1 MKFLPTSES
10 IKQHKIPEWFHDA
23 KLGIFIH
30 WGLFSVP
37 AFAVTGIDLVD
48 SLKRGAEEHFKN
60 NPYAEWY
67 LNSLRVDGSPTQEY
81 HFKNYGENFSYDD
94 FVPLF
99 NEGIKKWN
107 PKKWASLFKKIG
119 AKYVILTTKH
129 CEGFLLWPSKY
140 PNPNKENYIAN
151 RDIVGELTSAVKKE
165 GMNMGFYY
173 SSAWDWSFNL
183 FPIMDGP
190 SFTKHYEQSIK
201 YAKWVTNHWY
211 ELIDRY
217 QPEILW
223 SDMGYPAGVDLYEIF
238 AYYYNN
244 ITEGVVNNRWNQY
257 LPKEKRFR
265 SIHYDY
271 TTPEYKIEKKI
282 KKKKWEVCR
291 GIGNSFGYN
300 QFESEDDYLTLKDLV
315 FLLVDIV
322 SKNGNLLLNVGPM
335 VDGKIPEIQEQ
346 RLLELGRWLD
356 VNGEAIFRTR
366 PWNHAEGTTTEAI
379 PVRFTNNKENLYVIV
394 MGKPE
399 KDEIIIEDLDI
410 KEISEVNLLGIE
422 ENLQWRMKDNN
433 LIIKLPEKIE
443 DSPAISFKI
452 ILS

>member
-1 MKFLPTSES
+1 MKYEPTSES
-10 IKQHKIPEWFHDA
+10 VKKHEIPKWFHDA

-48 SLKRGAEEHFKN
+48 SMKRGVEVHFKN

-67 LNSLRVDGSPTQEY
+67 LNSLRVDGSPTQKY
-81 HFKNYGENFSYDD
+81 HSENYGEDFSYDD

-99 NEGIKKWN
+99 NEGIKKWD
-107 PKKWASLFKKIG
+107 PKIWASLFKKIG

-140 PNPNKENYIAN
+140 PNPNKENYIAD
-151 RDIVGELTSAVKKE
+151 RDIAGELTRAVKKE

-173 SSAWDWSFNL
+173 SSAWDWSYNL
-183 FPIMDGP
+183 FPIIDGL
-190 SFTKHYEQSIK
+190 SFTKHYVQSLE

-217 QPEILW
+217 HPDILW
-223 SDMGYPAGVDLYEIF
+223 SDMGYPAGVDVNEIF
-238 AYYYNN
+238 AYYYNK
-244 ITEGVVNNRWNQY
+244 IGEGVVNNRWNQY
-257 LPKEKRFR
+257 LPEEKKFR

-271 TTPEYKIEKKI
+271 TTSEYNVEKKI
-282 KKKKWEVCR
+282 RKKKWEVCR

-300 QFESEDDYLTLKDLV
+300 KFETEEDYLTPKDLI

-322 SKNGNLLLNVGPM
+322 SKNGNLLLNVGPT
-335 VDGKIPEIQEQ
+335 VDGKIPEIQVQ

-356 VNGEAIFRTR
+356 VNGEAIFETR
-366 PWNHAEGTTTEAI
+366 PWKRAEGTTKGGTPI
-379 PVRFTNNKENLYVIV
+379 RFTCKKKNLYVIIL
-394 MGKPE
+394 GNPE
-399 KDEIIIEDLDI
+399 KDELIIEDLASEDI
-410 KEISEVNLLGIE
+410 FQVSLLGVE
-422 ENLQWRMKDNN
+422 ESLSWRKEENN
-433 LIIKLPEKIE
+433 LIVKFVDIIHN
-443 DSPAISFKI
+443 SHAISLK
-452 ILS
+452 LTLE